1 MAGPQ
6 TPGGGNGGAEGHPSS
21 SSNNNNL
28 EQHISSPS
36 NNNPA
41 APRSLLGNYGQS
53 QHNQHA
59 NDSQRTNSGGSGTPL
74 GAGASASG
82 SAAGSQAGG
91 AATAT
96 TTGTGPNANATT
108 GAAAASAAAPT
119 AATGAAAA
127 KGRQGG
133 GASDFVKKLYR
144 MLEEDQ
150 YKGIVSWGSKGESF
164 IVKDM
169 NEFTKTILPSHFKHS
184 NFASFV
190 RQLNKYDFH
199 KVKNPEGQGDAPGE
213 NYWEFR
219 HPSFTADQKHSLENI
234 RRKIT
239 TNKKPE
245 TPTGG
250 ASTHNSAGDGSASG
264 SGANDPHFGGQ
275 SQQTA
280 EEMQHLDRQI
290 RILMGNQR
298 QIEMHLDRFSA
309 QYQALMA
316 DLLGQHR
323 AIAAQDAFT
332 ASMLQYMINLECR
345 LLSLSNP
352 AESPGF
358 PPSADAQQLMATYS
372 EISRSRY
379 DKMTETTRRAEQLGL
394 FVNGMRRAASPSANG
409 MHSSMHAGNNPQ
421 HHQHPQARL
430 GQGPQMNHVHQSTWD
445 GRTGSPDFSSAS
457 NPITTHI
464 TYGNE
469 TQSAY
474 GYPTSAQPY
483 TTHQNAYPSHLAQ
496 QQQQQQQ
503 QQMQSQT
510 PHQQHAYI
518 PPHQQQQSQTPLQHP
533 NHVQAQQQYSY
544 FPSSAQAHLRENAT
558 DSPSSTSES
567 GTSFANLGEVRLGS
581 AHTQQQQQQAQQG
594 GNDGS
599 MHGAYGG
606 GSSNLAAQQVSQL
619 PQQSSTHLS
628 LPTPSHHHHSEPQMD
643 YFPAPG
649 SAPIS
654 STPAI
659 TPGAVMISTLNS
671 GNYGSREE
679 SQDDPTGNGSATP
692 EGTNALTQQNT
703 NVNKNMSYPLEGEDI
718 AAFAAALKGGQ
729 SSMQVRSALT
739 SQPLLVRRATYIP
752 GWSVPPRVLLV
763 EDDAVCRNLTTKFLQ
778 LFGCTIEV
786 ASDGV
791 EAVNKMQSGVYD
803 ICMMDV
809 SMPNLDGVSAT
820 SLIRQFDA
828 MTPIISMTGNSR
840 PDEILTYFSHGM
852 NDVLPK
858 PFTKEGMLSMLEKH
872 LIHLKQIHQNPEMA
886 PNVNQLDNI
895 DTDNLD
901 PNNNPFFG
909 LGLSNDEYQNIL
921 NGLGKTGF
929 TPSPSP
935 TVNAGLN
942 TASNASSNNQQQ
954 QSAHTGK
961 RSQDDDNKDGVK
973 RARFQEL

>member
-1 MAGPQ
+1 MPYH
-6 TPGGGNGGAEGHPSS
+6 PGRRIKLA
-21 SSNNNNL
+21 
-28 EQHISSPS
+28 
-36 NNNPA
+36 
-41 APRSLLGNYGQS
+41 
-53 QHNQHA
+53 
-59 NDSQRTNSGGSGTPL
+59 DTPL
-74 GAGASASG
+74 
-82 SAAGSQAGG
+82 
-91 AATAT
+91 
-96 TTGTGPNANATT
+96 
-108 GAAAASAAAPT
+108 
-119 AATGAAAA
+119 
-127 KGRQGG
+127 
-133 GASDFVKKLYR
+133 
-144 MLEEDQ
+144 
-150 YKGIVSWGSKGESF
+150 SF
-164 IVKDM
+164 
-169 NEFTKTILPSHFKHS
+169 L
-184 NFASFV
+184 
-190 RQLNKYDFH
+190 
-199 KVKNPEGQGDAPGE
+199 
-213 NYWEFR
+213 
-219 HPSFTADQKHSLENI
+219 
-234 RRKIT
+234 
-239 TNKKPE
+239 
-245 TPTGG
+245 
-250 ASTHNSAGDGSASG
+250 
-264 SGANDPHFGGQ
+264 
-275 SQQTA
+275 
-280 EEMQHLDRQI
+280 
-290 RILMGNQR
+290 
-298 QIEMHLDRFSA
+298 
-309 QYQALMA
+309 QALMA

-345 LLSLSNP
+345 LISLTNP
-352 AESPGF
+352 GDSPGF

-394 FVNGMRRAASPSANG
+394 FVNGMRRATSPS
-409 MHSSMHAGNNPQ
+409 GNNTGAGAGGGVPVHGAMQVGNMQPQ
-421 HHQHPQARL
+421 HQRL
-430 GQGPQMNHVHQSTWD
+430 DHVQQQQQQQMNSNVQQNPWEGHN
-445 GRTGSPDFSSAS
+445 GGSPDFGGGNNNTNTS
-457 NPITTHI
+457 NGMNTHT
-464 TYGNE
+464 TYGHE
-469 TQSAY
+469 AQSSY
-474 GYPTSAQPY
+474 GGYSVAQPY
-483 TTHQNAYPSHLAQ
+483 TTHQNVYPAHLQQAQSMQSQGPNHGYPSQQQQQAAQ
-496 QQQQQQQ
+496 QQQQQQ
-503 QQMQSQT
+503 
-510 PHQQHAYI
+510 
-518 PPHQQQQSQTPLQHP
+518 TPLQHP
-533 NHVQAQQQYSY
+533 NPVQAQQQYSY
-544 FPSSAQAHLRENAT
+544 FPSSAQAHLRDNNM
-558 DSPSSTSES
+558 DSPSSASES

-581 AHTQQQQQQAQQG
+581 GGQLQQQQG

-599 MHGAYGG
+599 MHGGYGG
-606 GSSNLAAQQVSQL
+606 GNGGHNQPQMSQVTQSSN
-619 PQQSSTHLS
+619 HLS
-628 LPTPSHHHHSEPQMD
+628 LPIPTHHHNEPQMD

-671 GNYGSREE
+671 GGIYSSREE
-679 SQDDPTGNGSATP
+679 SQDDPTGTGSATP
-692 EGTNALTQQNT
+692 EGTSALTQQNT
-703 NVNKNMSYPLEGEDI
+703 NVNKNMSYPLDGEDI

-729 SSMQVRSALT
+729 SSMAVRSALT

-886 PNVNQLDNI
+886 PNVNQLENI

-901 PNNNPFFG
+901 PNYNPFFG

-942 TASNASSNNQQQ
+942 TANSATSSNTQQH
-954 QSAHTGK
+954 SNNSGK

>member
-1 MAGPQ
+1 
-6 TPGGGNGGAEGHPSS
+6 
-21 SSNNNNL
+21 
-28 EQHISSPS
+28 
-36 NNNPA
+36 
-41 APRSLLGNYGQS
+41 
-53 QHNQHA
+53 
-59 NDSQRTNSGGSGTPL
+59 
-74 GAGASASG
+74 
-82 SAAGSQAGG
+82 
-91 AATAT
+91 
-96 TTGTGPNANATT
+96 
-108 GAAAASAAAPT
+108 
-119 AATGAAAA
+119 
-127 KGRQGG
+127 
-133 GASDFVKKLYR
+133 
-144 MLEEDQ
+144 
-150 YKGIVSWGSKGESF
+150 
-164 IVKDM
+164 
-169 NEFTKTILPSHFKHS
+169 
-184 NFASFV
+184 
-190 RQLNKYDFH
+190 
-199 KVKNPEGQGDAPGE
+199 
-213 NYWEFR
+213 
-219 HPSFTADQKHSLENI
+219 
-234 RRKIT
+234 
-239 TNKKPE
+239 
-245 TPTGG
+245 
-250 ASTHNSAGDGSASG
+250 
-264 SGANDPHFGGQ
+264 
-275 SQQTA
+275 
-280 EEMQHLDRQI
+280 
-290 RILMGNQR
+290 
-298 QIEMHLDRFSA
+298 
-309 QYQALMA
+309 MA

-345 LLSLSNP
+345 LISLTNP
-352 AESPGF
+352 GDSPGF

-394 FVNGMRRAASPSANG
+394 FVNGMRRATSPSGNANG
-409 MHSSMHAGNNPQ
+409 GTGMPQ
-421 HHQHPQARL
+421 SGMQVPQQQQRM
-430 GQGPQMNHVHQSTWD
+430 GQGQPQQMNHMNQNTWEVQ
-445 GRTGSPDFSSAS
+445 GGSPDFGGGNNNAV
-457 NPITTHI
+457 NGMNTHT

-469 TQSAY
+469 SQSTY
-474 GYPTSAQPY
+474 GGYPMAQPY
-483 TTHQNAYPSHLAQ
+483 TTHQNAYQPQLQ
-496 QQQQQQQ
+496 QQQQQS
-503 QQMQSQT
+503 MQSQT
-510 PHQQHAYI
+510 PHQQHAYLS
-518 PPHQQQQSQTPLQHP
+518 QQQSHSQSQQQQTPLQHP
-533 NHVQAQQQYSY
+533 NPVQAQQQYSY
-544 FPSSAQAHLRENAT
+544 FPSSTQAHLRENT
-558 DSPSSTSES
+558 MDSPSSASES
-567 GTSFANLGEVRLGS
+567 GTSFANMGEVRLGTGP
-581 AHTQQQQQQAQQG
+581 HQQQG
-594 GNDGS
+594 GGGNNESG
-599 MHGAYGG
+599 MLGHYGG
-606 GSSNLAAQQVSQL
+606 GNGGLNQHQINQVSQ
-619 PQQSSTHLS
+619 SSNHLS
-628 LPTPSHHHHSEPQMD
+628 LPTSSHHHNEPQMD

-671 GNYGSREE
+671 GGIYSSREE
-679 SQDDPTGNGSATP
+679 SQDDPTGTGSATP
-692 EGTNALTQQNT
+692 EGTSALTQQNT
-703 NVNKNMSYPLEGEDI
+703 NVNKNMSYPLDGEDI

-729 SSMQVRSALT
+729 SSMAVRSALT

-886 PNVNQLDNI
+886 PNVNQLENI

-901 PNNNPFFG
+901 PNYNPFFG

-935 TVNAGLN
+935 TVNAGIN
-942 TASNASSNNQQQ
+942 TANSATASNAQQ
-954 QSAHTGK
+954 QSGNSGK
-961 RSQDDDNKDGVK
+961 RSQDEDIKDGVK